1 MQHLAKNLPRTFC
14 WHICHLIG
22 RRAKK
27 EEVKTVGSSILQMV
41 LTDLKLSSQVFPF
54 GLQP

>member
-1 MQHLAKNLPRTFC
+1 MQHLAKNLPSTFS
-14 WHICHLIG
+14 WHIYHLICHG
-22 RRAKK
+22 AKK
-27 EEVKTVGSSILQMV
+27 EEVKMVESSMLQIV